1 MPGGL
6 CGEIPPTAWPHRLD
20 RSNPAWAAYV
30 AAVYGESQPL
40 PTPDTI
46 DFLYHAEG
54 ISNAVTQFSLP
65 DPYCYHLTASGPA
78 PCGSADALSTPR
90 VDVRGGGGR
99 EWIARTHMLYNP
111 IHVLNGKRTLN
122 YTDGRQ
128 FPDGSWVE
136 VLSYNAAC
144 GRRGGCKKRTERN
157 GCSFVISRGSGVFVP
172 IGRALRVPRKRD
184 ASDALQIENPHWAVK
199 MGLTAA
205 RGASMPENWASIRWS
220 RESRSR
226 VPRSVCP
233 TRWTSL
239 CYAQVSALAGMDAAR
254 VHQHPC
260 AQA

>member
-20 RSNPAWAAYV
+20 RSNPAWAAFV

-78 PCGSADALSTPR
+78 PCGSPDALSTPR

-111 IHVLNGKRTLN
+111 IHALNDKRTLN

-172 IGRALRVPRKRD
+172 IGRALRVPRDR
-184 ASDALQIENPHWAVK
+184 
-199 MGLTAA
+199 A
-205 RGASMPENWASIRWS
+205 RFERHCV
-220 RESRSR
+220 RSPP
-226 VPRSVCP
+226 PRP
-233 TRWTSL
+233 
-239 CYAQVSALAGMDAAR
+239 
-254 VHQHPC
+254 
-260 AQA
+260 